1 MENTLIRGGV
11 PDTAGVGGGVLGQ
24 EGFEGLFVVFRRPCV
39 DYAPRLQVCVCVC
52 VCVCL
57 CVCVCYI
64 CICIVVSAAVC
75 SDSYQSCY
83 LFLKIRARA
92 PAS

>member
-11 PDTAGVGGGVLGQ
+11 PVTAGVGGGVLGQ

-57 CVCVCYI
+57 CVCVLYLYLYRRQCGCLLRFI
-64 CICIVVSAAVC
+64 SELLLVSQ
-75 SDSYQSCY
+75 D
-83 LFLKIRARA
+83 
-92 PAS
+92 